1 MRSKRIVF
9 TPIVAA
15 VLCLAVGCGRQTGK
29 DTSAPIVQEDREAKA
44 LLQGI
49 WIDEETEEVVFRAVG
64 DTIFY
69 PDSTSQPAYFS
80 ISRDT
85 LDLSGLRYAIERQSA
100 NVFWFKNSNGDIIK
114 LAKSEDSLYQKAFV
128 HQEPKVLTYNEVV
141 NRDSVIMFN
150 GERYHWY
157 VTINPTKF
165 KVIAKSYTDDGVG
178 VDNVYYDN
186 IIHLSLFQGAKRLY
200 SSDFRKQMYEKIV
213 PATFLSESILSD
225 IEFRKADAN
234 GFHFS
239 ATLCKPDGVSCYM
252 VDIVITKDGKMSM
265 KLLES

>member
-1 MRSKRIVF
+1 M
-9 TPIVAA
+9 
-15 VLCLAVGCGRQTGK
+15 VLSTIFACGRKSDNT
-29 DTSAPIVQEDREAKA
+29 TSAPVVHEDREAKA

-49 WIDEETEEVVFRAVG
+49 WIDDETEEVVFRAVG

-69 PDSTSQPAYFS
+69 PDSTSQPAYFR

-85 LDLSGLRYAIERQSA
+85 LDLSGLHYAIERQSA
-100 NVFWFKNSNGDIIK
+100 NLFWFKNSNGDVIK
-114 LAKSEDSLYQKAFV
+114 LTKSEDSLYQKIFV
-128 HQEPKVLTYNEVV
+128 QQQPKVLTYKEVV
-141 NRDSVIMFN
+141 NRDSVVMYN

-157 VTINPTKF
+157 VTINPTRF
-165 KVIAKSYTDDGVG
+165 KVVAKTYNDDGVG

-200 SSDFRKQMYEKIV
+200 SSDFRKQMYAKMV
-213 PATFLSESILSD
+213 PETFLTESILSN
-225 IEFRKADAN
+225 IEFSRADAN

-252 VDIVITKDGKMSM
+252 VDIVIAKDGKMSM
-265 KLLES
+265 KLLEN